1 MIITINDLKWE
12 VVVKTHDDMPNKP
25 KDTDNVALGRTY
37 ETTLRIY
44 LNKEVDKQVF
54 RTTLIHELTH
64 AYIFS
69 FGFTQVV
76 LDDEVMCDFLGAY
89 ADSIVRLADSI
100 IKTLRKE
107 KQL

>member
-25 KDTDNVALGRTY
+25 KDADNVALGRTY
-37 ETTLRIY
+37 ESTLRIY

-54 RTTLIHELTH
+54 RKTLIHELTH
-64 AYIFS
+64 AYINS
-69 FGFTQVV
+69 YGFTQVV
-76 LDDEVMCDFLGAY
+76 LDDEVLCDFISTY

-100 IKTLRKE
+100 IETLRKE